1 MYYEPHVFIGFYL
14 YSIDLHQRDCTVSI
28 DSVPSPASISS
39 AAAAAAAAAAL
50 SLVDGSR
57 HSLTEPPCP
66 PVPLIYLYTPYA
78 DLESREGRGEGVNQE
93 RSLPRV
99 ITPTHEF
106 VAVSFVEF
114 VFLLP

>member
-1 MYYEPHVFIGFYL
+1 MYYKPHVFIGFCF

-28 DSVPSPASISS
+28 DSVPSPASISP
-39 AAAAAAAAAAL
+39 AAAAAAAL

-78 DLESREGRGEGVNQE
+78 DLESREG
-93 RSLPRV
+93 
-99 ITPTHEF
+99 
-106 VAVSFVEF
+106 
-114 VFLLP
+114 